1 MKKKQQLFFGI
12 LLFVLSAVLT
22 VSVFIDATQRGKNEQ
37 VECYLP

>member
-22 VSVFIDATQRGKNEQ
+22 VSVFIDATKNEQ